1 MLISRKSTQE
11 EGRAWAKAL
20 RSVNIQEAIVAGAKE
35 PEKLTEQEGEGG
47 DLGSGELETRVLS
60 GHQERFGF
68 NSEMGS
74 PVKSDW
80 QLIFYPN

>member
-35 PEKLTEQEGEGG
+35 PEKLREEEGEGG
-47 DLGSGELETRVLS
+47 GLGLRGARDTGPFRSSRALC
-60 GHQERFGF
+60 F
-68 NSEMGS
+68 
-74 PVKSDW
+74 
-80 QLIFYPN
+80 